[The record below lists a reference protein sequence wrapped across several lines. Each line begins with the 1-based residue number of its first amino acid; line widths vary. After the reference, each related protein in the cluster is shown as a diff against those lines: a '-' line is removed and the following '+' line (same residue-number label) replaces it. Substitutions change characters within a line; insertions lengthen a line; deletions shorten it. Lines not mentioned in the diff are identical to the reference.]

1 MFYTATGK
9 SDLNIKREEI
19 VKNSEN
25 TMFYNL
31 VLRNQSYLVSHTT
44 VQISPSFII
53 RVGTITLRKPFV
65 FEVANAELI
74 GPAAV
79 GFDQDGSLISETVPT
94 IKNLENTYLHEP

>member
-1 MFYTATGK
+1 
-9 SDLNIKREEI
+9 
-19 VKNSEN
+19 
-25 TMFYNL
+25 MFYNL
-31 VLRNQSYLVSHTT
+31 VLRNQSYLVNHTT
-44 VQISPSFII
+44 VQIKLQVYYKSWHNYFKK
-53 RVGTITLRKPFV
+53 TFV

>member
-1 MFYTATGK
+1 
-9 SDLNIKREEI
+9 
-19 VKNSEN
+19 
-25 TMFYNL
+25 MFYNL
-31 VLRNQSYLVSHTT
+31 VLRNQSLLSQPYNSSDKL
-44 VQISPSFII
+44 PSFII
-53 RVGTITLRKPFV
+53 KELAYLRKPFV

>member
-1 MFYTATGK
+1 
-9 SDLNIKREEI
+9 
-19 VKNSEN
+19 
-25 TMFYNL
+25 MFYNL

-44 VQISPSFII
+44 VQISFQVYYK